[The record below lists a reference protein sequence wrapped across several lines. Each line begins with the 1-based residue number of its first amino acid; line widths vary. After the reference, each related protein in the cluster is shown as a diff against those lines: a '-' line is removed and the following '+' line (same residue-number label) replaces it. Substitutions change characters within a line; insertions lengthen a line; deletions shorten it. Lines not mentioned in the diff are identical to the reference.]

1 MRRLAGAGVGKLEG
15 ARPPMTPASRPDAF
29 HRERFAA
36 GASRPRIAKAIALDE
51 IALAS
56 IVSMLVKRSEK

>member
-1 MRRLAGAGVGKLEG
+1 
-15 ARPPMTPASRPDAF
+15 MTPASRPDAF